1 MTRAVPQNGLFL
13 FQHSPYK
20 VHGHSVVFWCGRHI
34 VAIIVI
40 VLGVN
45 APLQSDAPVWA
56 LCVVIF
62 KPRKPLISPY
72 DFAQDIHQSW

>member
-1 MTRAVPQNGLFL
+1 M
-13 FQHSPYK
+13 
-20 VHGHSVVFWCGRHI
+20 

-45 APLQSDAPVWA
+45 APLQSDDPVWA

-72 DFAQDIHQSW
+72 DFAPDIHQSW